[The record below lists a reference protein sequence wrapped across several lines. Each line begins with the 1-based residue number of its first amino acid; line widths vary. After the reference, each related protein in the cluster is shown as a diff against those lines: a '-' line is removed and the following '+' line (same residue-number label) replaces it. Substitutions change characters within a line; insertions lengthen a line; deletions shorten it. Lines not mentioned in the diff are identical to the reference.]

1 MRRWP
6 NKRGAR
12 RNGFSLVEIL
22 AAIAVLLLVMLI
34 LVGLSDQMSRVWS
47 KGLSQN
53 QHRNRARSALT
64 FMGRELR
71 QTVVSP
77 DSTDTALQ
85 LIINPTSVTLNFPNS
100 IFWQAP
106 VATDTTNGNI
116 AEVGYFIR
124 RDGNRANLC
133 RMLVNP
139 TDTNFLIYDNAN
151 PDKWVSDS
159 MLDLVAPATK
169 ASQYRGLF
177 LENVIGLWV
186 KAYNKDGT
194 PYLGNSRQTT
204 PVNQLPACIKISLVF
219 LDETSAKRATSPVP
233 LAGASDTPETFIN
246 NLPTVLKAGASVAT
260 FTVALKNYR

>member
-1 MRRWP
+1 MRRSP
-6 NKRGAR
+6 GNPPRSRA
-12 RNGFSLVEIL
+12 GFSLVEIL
-22 AAIAVLLLVMLI
+22 AAMAVLSLVMLI
-34 LVGLSDQMSRVWS
+34 LVGLSDQMSRVWT

-71 QTVVSP
+71 QAIVSP
-77 DSTDTALQ
+77 DTSDTALQ
-85 LIINPTSVTLNFPNS
+85 LVINPTSVTLNFPHS

-106 VATDTTNGNI
+106 VATDSSSGNI

-139 TDTNFLIYDNAN
+139 TDTNYLIYDASN

-159 MLDLVAPATK
+159 VLDLVAPATK
-169 ASQYRGLF
+169 VSQYRGLF
-177 LENVIGLWV
+177 LENVLGLWV
-186 KAYNKDGT
+186 QAYNKDGT
-194 PYLGNSRQTT
+194 AYFGNSRKTS

-219 LDETSAKRATSPVP
+219 LDETSAKRVSSPVP
-233 LAGASDTPETFIN
+233 LASATDTPETFIN
-246 NLPTVLKAGASVAT
+246 TLPAAIKGGASIAT